1 MNLKYFSIFS
11 LLFLNQDIVRNASI
25 TVILRLFDIEQLKR
39 LELFIVSPYFNYK
52 EDVCKFI
59 EYHIKTLHA
68 NLSKSDTIQQAFD
81 YVSNG
86 TEYNESWYFHLN
98 ECAIKTIE
106 DFIIVEANLNNNVS
120 YMATLLTKYGEWN
133 IVSEYEAV
141 SENLEKFLFSEMSID
156 HNFIQYLYQIFL
168 IKNTYSNNEETK
180 KYDELINSTS
190 DKLDKYYMQ
199 TKLRIAYEIY
209 KRNIWRDSK
218 ITPSLLSD
226 IVAIVEKYD
235 YRKEKYINMYYV
247 VLQSIL
253 DPDQLQHY
261 YDLKDL
267 LVNNSSNLIGD
278 NRFDLFG
285 AASNYCA
292 LKINAGN
299 QSFRRELFDLY
310 KAVVDA
316 NALLVNGE
324 ISAWLFSNI
333 VTVAGTLME
342 LEWAEKFINDYNKFV
357 VSQWSNTYYYN
368 LAYLEF
374 LKSNID
380 SAYQLILKVDDQ
392 DDFYLFRSKS
402 LLLHLLYEKK
412 ECSMLISTLESFSKL
427 LLQNKILNESHKK
440 VYFGFINYLN
450 ELVLISDGD
459 NVKLRI
465 LKDKVDNDKD
475 VSSKVWLLAHIDQK
489 MS

>member
-253 DPDQLQHY
+253 DPDQLQH
-261 YDLKDL
+261 L
-267 LVNNSSNLIGD
+267 LEGSCSICTRQL
-278 NRFDLFG
+278 LM
-285 AASNYCA
+285 
-292 LKINAGN
+292 
-299 QSFRRELFDLY
+299 QMLY
-310 KAVVDA
+310 
-316 NALLVNGE
+316 
-324 ISAWLFSNI
+324 
-333 VTVAGTLME
+333 
-342 LEWAEKFINDYNKFV
+342 
-357 VSQWSNTYYYN
+357 
-368 LAYLEF
+368 
-374 LKSNID
+374 
-380 SAYQLILKVDDQ
+380 
-392 DDFYLFRSKS
+392 
-402 LLLHLLYEKK
+402 
-412 ECSMLISTLESFSKL
+412 
-427 LLQNKILNESHKK
+427 
-440 VYFGFINYLN
+440 
-450 ELVLISDGD
+450 
-459 NVKLRI
+459 
-465 LKDKVDNDKD
+465 
-475 VSSKVWLLAHIDQK
+475 
-489 MS
+489 